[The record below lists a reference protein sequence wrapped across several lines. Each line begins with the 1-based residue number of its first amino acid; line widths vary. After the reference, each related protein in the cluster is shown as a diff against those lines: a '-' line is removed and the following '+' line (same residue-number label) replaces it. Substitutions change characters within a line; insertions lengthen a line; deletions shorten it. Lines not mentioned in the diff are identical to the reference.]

1 MPLLW
6 PDLPPSLLLTSSTPY
21 LLFGVTHALFT
32 RTIVNRLVPKETGLK
47 WEGLAS
53 VFDGL
58 VRPTRACTPP
68 SYAKLTPVSS
78 SQTRAIV
85 VCTLFIDNLSRH
97 SSLQDNWFA
106 LVALS
111 WVGISLG
118 ALVVEGCSMWNRQWS
133 LTTPP
138 EFKAWGWTT
147 TDFWV

>member
-21 LLFGVTHALFT
+21 LLFGVTHALVT

-68 SYAKLTPVSS
+68 SYAKLTPLFPHHRLEPSS
-78 SQTRAIV
+78 SAP
-85 VCTLFIDNLSRH
+85 
-97 SSLQDNWFA
+97 SS
-106 LVALS
+106 S
-111 WVGISLG
+111 TTSHGIPPCKATGSL
-118 ALVVEGCSMWNRQWS
+118 WS
-133 LTTPP
+133 LSPGSASRSAHWSWKGARCGT
-138 EFKAWGWTT
+138 FSG
-147 TDFWV
+147 V